1 MMNPA
6 LTMAL
11 ADQYRRELTAQSAR
25 LQPSRHRSPA
35 RTPRVLVPGFRVTWT
50 RLSLA
55 PAGAGRR
62 RSWVIVISATRA
74 Q

>member
-6 LTMAL
+6 LTMSL
-11 ADQYRRELTAQSAR
+11 ADQHRRELTARSAR
-25 LQPSRHRSPA
+25 LRAGQHRS

>member
-1 MMNPA
+1 MHPE
-6 LTMAL
+6 LIRSV
-11 ADQYRRELTAQSAR
+11 ADQQRRELTSRAVPLQAR
-25 LQPSRHRSPA
+25 KSRSRSRA
-35 RTPRVLVPGFRVTWT
+35 PRRLVPGYHVTWT
-50 RLSLA
+50 RMSLA

>member
-1 MMNPA
+1 MMSPA
-6 LTMAL
+6 LTMSL
-11 ADQYRRELTAQSAR
+11 ADQRRRELAARSAR
-25 LQPSRHRSPA
+25 LRACPHRS
-35 RTPRVLVPGFRVTWT
+35 RTPRALVPGFRVTWT

-55 PAGAGRR
+55 PVGAGRR